1 MSKSKAVLI
10 IKGDGISP
18 GSSVMAR
25 GEHGTGDNG
34 GDMIL
39 FCATKGTCSVE
50 VGSEESDADV
60 IT

>member
-1 MSKSKAVLI
+1 VLI

-18 GSSVMAR
+18 GSSVTAR